1 MHIVIVTTELAA
13 ANHSSGGLAS
23 FSANLARIFRKNGHA
38 VSIVLATTKKE
49 NIKFDTD
56 IYLYEIFVSKSLWS
70 RFEKAARIGAAITSE
85 EKDEIRRF
93 FMNLYKSRRVRK
105 AIDKIEKR
113 KKIDIIHFCNLGA
126 LSLYA
131 DSQSPYVVRIS
142 GFLNMCNG
150 GANQPNGSIA
160 FEDNTPSIRHRLEY
174 FTLKKAKHVISP
186 SYFLADIAKQNL
198 RIRPVV
204 IESPFVLNRADWD
217 YCIYDTCVKEKRY
230 IIHYGSLKYLKGTHI
245 VAQMAHAILDTH
257 PDILIVLAGADS
269 EMSDE
274 KGEKIKAHE
283 LVKKAAKEHSNRV
296 LYVGCL
302 VREQLYPLIQNA
314 QVCLLPSRIENL
326 SNACIE
332 AMAMGRIVIGTNGAS
347 FEQLIDDGVSGFLCE
362 RDNPLSYLQAVNT
375 ALNMC
380 EEEKQKMSEKAIER
394 IKKLEPDAVYE
405 KYLRYYRKVIKNWN
419 RK

>member
-1 MHIVIVTTELAA
+1 
-13 ANHSSGGLAS
+13 
-23 FSANLARIFRKNGHA
+23 
-38 VSIVLATTKKE
+38 
-49 NIKFDTD
+49 
-56 IYLYEIFVSKSLWS
+56 
-70 RFEKAARIGAAITSE
+70 
-85 EKDEIRRF
+85 
-93 FMNLYKSRRVRK
+93 
-105 AIDKIEKR
+105 
-113 KKIDIIHFCNLGA
+113 
-126 LSLYA
+126 
-131 DSQSPYVVRIS
+131 
-142 GFLNMCNG
+142 
-150 GANQPNGSIA
+150 
-160 FEDNTPSIRHRLEY
+160 
-174 FTLKKAKHVISP
+174 
-186 SYFLADIAKQNL
+186 
-198 RIRPVV
+198 
-204 IESPFVLNRADWD
+204 
-217 YCIYDTCVKEKRY
+217 
-230 IIHYGSLKYLKGTHI
+230 
-245 VAQMAHAILDTH
+245 
-257 PDILIVLAGADS
+257 
-269 EMSDE
+269 MSDE